1 MTETVCPPKAK
12 NIDDLALY
20 RSLLASVL
28 DDRCIAVS
36 AVTSRIAFSWVS
48 GFVFGSVA
56 QC

>member
-12 NIDDLALY
+12 NIDSLALY

-28 DDRCIAVS
+28 VDHCIAVS
-36 AVTSRIAFSWVS
+36 AVTSSIAFSWVS
-48 GFVFGSVA
+48 CFVFGLVA